1 MPWFMCRLQL
11 RICVH
16 FCKRESAILNQHV
29 KELSSDSMLLLHA
42 GGDYIIFIFMIS
54 TYTKKWRPVPATRP
68 ARSTIRPSQSGA
80 GGEVYIGGGGVGVH
94 REVRCVGR
102 NLCEPSFWKAE
113 EIKSQRER
121 RFHHTRNNAAGGTRS
136 CGVCNASGRPLE
148 EIK

>member
-1 MPWFMCRLQL
+1 MTWFMRRLQL

-29 KELSSDSMLLLHA
+29 KELSSDSVQSSTTSMRLLHA

-80 GGEVYIGGGGVGVH
+80 GGEV
-94 REVRCVGR
+94 RCVGHS
-102 NLCEPSFWKAE
+102 LCEPSFWKAE

-121 RFHHTRNNAAGGTRS
+121 RFHHTRNDAAGGARS